1 MAAARRKIVYLI
13 RYPNGKV
20 YVGQDRTDTITY
32 FGSPNPELVAA
43 DFTEEQRQSFTV
55 TREILWSST
64 TASDAE
70 VTRVEVEMIR
80 RFRSNDPTVGYNRW
94 PRSAKPF
101 QALPNI
107 NDA

>member
-1 MAAARRKIVYLI
+1 MAPPHRKVVYPI

-32 FGSPNPELVAA
+32 FGSPNADLVAA
-43 DFTEEQRQSFTV
+43 DFTDEQRWSFTV

-70 VTRVEVEMIR
+70 VSRVEVEMIR
-80 RFRSNDPTVGYNRW
+80 RYRSNEPEIGYNRW
-94 PRSAKPF
+94 PSR
-101 QALPNI
+101 LPRREL
-107 NDA
+107 DVPP